1 MTNSAIEIMVTTS
14 TTEQR
19 STELPSK
26 SSISKSKSK
35 ASSQEQNS
43 GDNKKTNNDDYV
55 NINQHG
61 SKIKRGS
68 KHLSR
73 KGTDN
78 ESFFSYSSVSSS
90 SSSSSSSYTIS
101 LLEDKKYASPLL
113 YVPQT
118 TTTTKII
125 QRQQKQS
132 EVHEKQQHQQQQN
145 ECPPPLQVSMENF
158 QRIRQKGTEVRGLI
172 VPSQRQRQL
181 MRQVSGLGLE
191 DPVFDNV
198 HNNGGHTDDDNNDD
212 DNNEMKP
219 QRTSNMFDDMDI
231 HDVPEDMR
239 YLISLQSD
247 RTDVVD
253 HDRITVGEEGKL
265 SDSTKAT
272 SNFTISIPRPPLG
285 LCGDKK
291 RPTLDETIHSHSPSI
306 RSDPNY
312 VPSHGSFRSRATPS
326 START
331 RERKLPRKLPRSSLN
346 STTHSYSAPS
356 IISEPTY
363 DPPSGSFKN
372 VPPNGS
378 FKMKKIT
385 KQKGRRNSNDSAAT
399 RISHDDDDDILASQ
413 VNEILSMNDSF
424 ASFDV
429 ASIATASASVAMKN
443 RKVNRS
449 VPNRQDSRLSTSSKS
464 SSKYVP
470 PPALHHNH

>member
-26 SSISKSKSK
+26 SSISISKSK
-35 ASSQEQNS
+35 ASSQQQKS
-43 GDNKKTNNDDYV
+43 GDNKKTNSDDYV

-68 KHLSR
+68 KHVSR

-78 ESFFSYSSVSSS
+78 ESFFSYSSVSS

-158 QRIRQKGTEVRGLI
+158 QRIGQKGTEVRGLI

-191 DPVFDNV
+191 DPVFDN
-198 HNNGGHTDDDNNDD
+198 
-212 DNNEMKP
+212 
-219 QRTSNMFDDMDI
+219 
-231 HDVPEDMR
+231 
-239 YLISLQSD
+239 SD

-385 KQKGRRNSNDSAAT
+385 KQKTRRNSNDSAAT